1 MTTKN
6 NPAHVAFIN
15 IAKEVKAHGSR
26 MEKLVKPLLSI
37 EGFDVADIKGGGK
50 YYADLADAV
59 AQAYLTPAKY
69 KIWADTSLATSNKG
83 DKTERGKLMQAVS
96 PRVAKVRDAIV
107 KALDIQKS
115 GGATGKRKTPTE
127 SFFAKIDA
135 MVKQL
140 SNDKASATFEFDPI
154 LARKHLVAM
163 IKDLK

>member
-6 NPAHVAFIN
+6 NPAHVAFVN

-50 YYADLADAV
+50 YYADLSDAV
-59 AQAYLTPAKY
+59 AQAYLTPRQY
-69 KIWADTSLATSNKG
+69 GIWADTSLATSNKG
-83 DKTERGKLMQAVS
+83 AKTERGKLMQAVS
-96 PRVAKVRDAIV
+96 PRVSKVRDAIV

-127 SFFAKIDA
+127 SFFAKVDA

-140 SNDKASATFEFDPI
+140 SSDKASDTFDFDPV
-154 LARKHLVAM
+154 LARKHLVTM
-163 IKDLK
+163 VKDLK